1 MNKEL
6 GEIFKA
12 LKANAL
18 KVNDCI
24 NVKYFIS
31 DFECDFTCRTC
42 PLFQTNSRNYI
53 GNVIITVEVLNEPR
67 TDRDS

>member
-12 LKANAL
+12 LKINAI
-18 KVNDCI
+18 KVDACI
-24 NVKYFIS
+24 KAKYFIS
-31 DFECDFTCRTC
+31 DFECDFTCRAC

-53 GNVIITVEVLNEPR
+53 GNIITTIEVLNEPR
-67 TDRDS
+67 TDSDS